1 MTRSAMIG
9 QRRRLG
15 RLCHLRPKL
24 AKDRPMIR
32 MSGETASRMPPARC
46 LRWRGD
52 WALSSGRAR
61 SFRPGRSETLALLA
75 RSLGHGQA
83 GLLPRCEAAV
93 HLEDGF
99 EPHLLGDVRREG
111 GAPGAVAVEDEAL
124 ARSEDVL
131 VVGAVGID
139 PELEHA
145 ARAMEGA
152 GDHAF
157 PLQLP
162 HVAQVHEGHVI
173 AAVAGAR
180 FLETEGGDA
189 GLRLVHELPKS
200 LLELHDVLLFGWRS
214 PHSTPGRLAALS
226 HGSALAIPFA
236 SDWSFWVETTT
247 ALEEL
252 EGRYHVVSLAF
263 YFLRFRRKPMPP
275 SRAAPDARSVTVPGS
290 GTRTR
295 GVTWALPGSMKRTAS
310 AIRVISSP

>member
-9 QRRRLG
+9 QRRHLDRL
-15 RLCHLRPKL
+15 RHLRPKL
-24 AKDRPMIR
+24 TRDRPMPR
-32 MSGETASRMPPARC
+32 MSGKIASRMPPEQC
-46 LRWRGD
+46 HRWRGD
-52 WALSSGRAR
+52 WAPSSGRER

-75 RSLGHGQA
+75 RSLGHGEA
-83 GLLPRCEAAV
+83 GLLPRCEAAI
-93 HLEDGF
+93 HLEDGL
-99 EPHLLGDVRREG
+99 EPHLFGDVRSEG

-124 ARSEDVL
+124 ARPEDVL
-131 VVGAVGID
+131 VVRAVGID

-145 ARAMEGA
+145 ARTVEGA
-152 GDHAF
+152 GNHAF

-162 HVAQVHEGHVI
+162 HVAQVHERHVV
-173 AAVAGAR
+173 AAVAGTR
-180 FLETEGGDA
+180 LLETEGGDA

-214 PHSTPGRLAALS
+214 PHSTPGRLAALW
-226 HGSALAIPFA
+226 HASALAVPFA

-263 YFLRFRRKPMPP
+263 YFLRLRRKPMPP
-275 SRAAPDARSVTVPGS
+275 SGAAPDARSAGVPGS